1 MPSPEPQRPFPIGP
15 HPEPLE
21 YLHERKRT
29 DEHIGAVASAMY
41 LARWFCEVRPQL
53 KSLIEWFRADQGLLS
68 KLPQVQSGTLEGLLL
83 QKRGAHEEIP
93 PRLAQTLRPLMGL
106 EATVRDLQQVMQ
118 RLAGILDVLEQQP
131 QLASLLS
138 AHGKR
143 QVMVAFADATTSL
156 LGIKQFGAHELA
168 AVSVLMGEES
178 PSMIRDGDELTDCVE
193 RWKNVRRA
201 AKEAR
206 DLLLQLLGPAPH
218 QADAIS
224 GSTAPPMGA
233 GRSSTD
239 TPPASP
245 HLEENTGEAE

>member
-1 MPSPEPQRPFPIGP
+1 MPSQEPQRPFPIGP

-21 YLHERKRT
+21 YLYERKRT
-29 DEHIGAVASAMY
+29 DEHVGAVASAMY

-53 KSLIEWFRADQGLLS
+53 KRLVEWFRADQGLLS

-93 PRLAQTLRPLMGL
+93 PRLAQTLRPLMDL

-118 RLAGILDVLEQQP
+118 RLAGVLDALEQQP
-131 QLASLLS
+131 QLASILS

-143 QVMVAFADATTSL
+143 QMMVAFADTTTSL
-156 LGIKQFGAHELA
+156 LDIKQFGAHELA
-168 AVSVLMGEES
+168 AVSVLMGEED
-178 PSMIRDGDELTDCVE
+178 PSTARKEEELINCVE
-193 RWKNVRRA
+193 RWKNARRE

-206 DLLLQLLGPAPH
+206 ELLLQILGPAPQH
-218 QADAIS
+218 AGAIS
-224 GSTAPPMGA
+224 GSTDSPMEA

-245 HLEENTGEAE
+245 HPEENTGEAE